1 MSHKYQGWA
10 IARTSGVFENG
21 WIAAHPQ
28 HPPITAA
35 TRNGLI
41 YAINTR
47 IINARIDAAERA
59 R

>member
-1 MSHKYQGWA
+1 MNHKYQGWA
-10 IARTSGVFENG
+10 IARNAFE

-47 IINARIDAAERA
+47 IINARIDAAER